1 MANPF
6 IGYGKVIGGER
17 LVGRQSALDEIF
29 ERINRNGGSVAVIGS
44 PRIGKTSLA
53 SEVMNRSASAGSRL
67 VRSWLDLSTIPGS
80 LELFEAITEAMASGI
95 ATQDL
100 QTYNAIEPIVKLTVT
115 DAYEAYRCARRMLR
129 IGAGA
134 GFAFQLFID
143 EFDWI
148 RKYDDSQIAIQRLR
162 DLIYRNFETGLSVVF
177 IARRSLRAIE
187 LSISDVSTLDGV
199 CEQHYVG
206 PLDANGFEQL
216 LDRASGAG
224 WTLSKDDG
232 QLLDHFAG
240 GHPYLAEMILCRAWV
255 SQTVSEG
262 ASRCLGE
269 IFDFYEHL
277 RSLLDEDL
285 LFDQLIQIAIGPRI
299 SLRPGSVERL
309 LRYGLIRA
317 IKTADEIRYAGWS
330 SHFQQYL
337 ERCARDTPIV
347 DLWKDTEIT
356 LRSVIVDIYTRE
368 LGEKWIELVTVRHAS
383 LRPMIDGCIDRMNRE
398 RKNFGNEASVT
409 VLDYCYP
416 MDLWALIVAEWK
428 FFSTLLG
435 HNKDYWNQRFAHLAK
450 VRTPTA
456 HNRQFVLPAHE
467 VKLAQ
472 AYCEEVLARVRG

>member
-1 MANPF
+1 MINPF
-6 IGYGKVIGGER
+6 IGYGKVIGGDR
-17 LVGRQSALDEIF
+17 LVGRQSDLDEIF

-53 SEVMNRSASAGSRL
+53 SEVMSRSARDEGKL

-80 LELFEAITEAMASGI
+80 LELFEAIGDAMGAGI
-95 ATQDL
+95 ATQDIKA
-100 QTYNAIEPIVKLTVT
+100 YSAVEVIAKSKAA
-115 DAYEAYRCARRMLR
+115 DAYEAYRNVRRMLS

-134 GFAFQLFID
+134 GFSFQLFID

-148 RKYDDSQIAIQRLR
+148 RKFDDSQIAIQRLR
-162 DLIYRNFETGLSVVF
+162 DLIYRNFETGISIVF

-199 CEQHYVG
+199 CEQHYLG
-206 PLDANGFEQL
+206 PLNVAGAEQL
-216 LDRASGAG
+216 LDRAARAG
-224 WTLSKDDG
+224 WRLSKNDV
-232 QLLDHFAG
+232 QLLNDFTG
-240 GHPYLAEMILCRAWV
+240 GHPYLAEMILCRAWASQAV
-255 SQTVSEG
+255 SIGT
-262 ASRCLGE
+262 SRCLGE

-285 LFDQLIQIAIGPRI
+285 LFDQLLQVAIGPRI

-317 IKTADEIRYAGWS
+317 TKIADETRYVGWS
-330 SHFQQYL
+330 VHFQQYL

-356 LRSVIVDIYTRE
+356 LRGLIVDVYTRE
-368 LGEKWIELVTVRHAS
+368 LGEKWMELVAARHTS

-398 RKNFGNEASVT
+398 KKNFGNEASVT

-416 MDLWALIVAEWK
+416 MDLWALIGSEWK
-428 FFSTLLG
+428 FFSALLG
-435 HNKDYWNQRFAHLAK
+435 HSKDYWSQRFSHLAK

-456 HNRQFVLPAHE
+456 HNRQFVLPPYE
-467 VKLAQ
+467 LKLAQ
-472 AYCEEVLARVRG
+472 AYCEEVLTLVRR